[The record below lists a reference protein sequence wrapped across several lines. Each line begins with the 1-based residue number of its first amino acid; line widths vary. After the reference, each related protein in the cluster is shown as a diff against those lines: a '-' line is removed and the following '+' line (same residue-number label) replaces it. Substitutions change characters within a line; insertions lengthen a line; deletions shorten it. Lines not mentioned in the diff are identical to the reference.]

1 MLSVLSKNKNKWF
14 FILSIAS
21 LLVLILFP
29 DSVLAA
35 ATSGGGGI
43 GGLKTAVK
51 ATSGDVLTIV
61 GYVSLV
67 AGVGFILTSLFKFDQ
82 HKKNP
87 TQIPMSQPLTL
98 LVIGACLMVLPYI
111 IKEVSGATGGSSD
124 KSSLPSILSGG
135 GKKS

>member
-1 MLSVLSKNKNKWF
+1 MLSVMRTNKSKLL
-14 FILSIAS
+14 FILSIVS

-29 DSVLAA
+29 DAVLAA
-35 ATSGGGGI
+35 APTGGGGLP
-43 GGLKTAVK
+43 GVKTAAE
-51 ATSGDVLTIV
+51 ATSKDILTIIKI
-61 GYVSLV
+61 VSLV

-111 IKEVSGATGGSSD
+111 VKEVSGATGGSGD
-124 KSSLPSILSGG
+124 KKPLSGLING
-135 GKKS
+135 DKG